1 MAELTH
7 PAGDAR
13 LVRSRSRRARPPPRN
28 IALAVAA
35 VSVAI
40 LAVAS
45 DGHPSTA
52 ALYAIGVALPL
63 GVGLGRLASH
73 PEDRFARVLLGAGA
87 LWALT
92 ALAQADDSVL
102 YSTGR
107 VAAWIVEP
115 VLVYLILAF
124 PTGRL
129 TTTTERRL
137 TAATVGL
144 AAVLYLPTAVLDQF
158 PEPSPWGAC
167 GTDCPSNAFVVGDGA
182 SAVVDVVTP
191 LREVLV
197 VVLWAAVAALLVR
210 RWRNAGPLMRRA
222 IVPVALIAVCRGFV
236 MAFYLIS
243 RTGWDTSQAADALG
257 TAYLLSLPAVTI
269 AFAAG
274 LVIQRLFVADA
285 LQDLTQGLRPHA
297 NAADVQGAMERAL
310 HDPSLHIVYWR
321 DGPPGRWVD
330 ATGWPAGLP
339 DEDGRAVTEVA
350 TADGRRAAAIVHDA
364 ELARDPGLIEAATAY
379 ALTTIENDRL
389 ARELQASLDELHHSR
404 ARIVAA
410 ADAERRRI
418 ERDLHDGAQQQL
430 VALRIK
436 VGLLA
441 EELAEDSAG
450 PAARLTRFGSDIET
464 TIDEI
469 RSFGRAVY
477 PPLLAEK
484 GLAEALRAAARR
496 APIPATIVARNVRRH
511 PLEVESTVYFA
522 CVEALQ
528 NASKHA
534 RATSAS
540 ISLSDNHRLR
550 FEVHDNGQGFD
561 AADVAWGVGLTNLR
575 DRLAAVGGTFEVESA
590 PGHGTS
596 VIGTIP
602 NR

>member
-1 MAELTH
+1 MAEFAH
-7 PAGDAR
+7 PAGDPR
-13 LVRSRSRRARPPPRN
+13 LVRSRPLRVRPPPRDL
-28 IALAVAA
+28 ALAVAA
-35 VSVAI
+35 VSVAV
-40 LAVAS
+40 LALTADSSVA
-45 DGHPSTA
+45 A
-52 ALYAIGVALPL
+52 VYAIGVALTL
-63 GVGLGRLASH
+63 GIGLGRLAWR
-73 PEDRFARVLLGAGA
+73 PEDRFARLLVGAGV

-92 ALAQADDSVL
+92 ALSHGDDSL
-102 YSTGR
+102 PYSVGR

-137 TAATVGL
+137 AAATAG
-144 AAVLYLPTAVLDQF
+144 AAALLYLPTVLLDQF
-158 PEPSPWGAC
+158 PQPAPWDAC
-167 GTDCPSNAFVVGDGA
+167 GTDCPPNAFVIGDGA
-182 SAVVDVVTP
+182 PGFVDVVRP
-191 LREVLV
+191 LREILII
-197 VVLWAAVAALLVR
+197 VLWAAVAALLVR
-210 RWRNAGPLMRRA
+210 RSRNAVLLVRRA
-222 IVPVALIAVCRGFV
+222 MLPVALIAVFRGFV
-236 MAFYLIS
+236 AAFYVIS
-243 RTGWDTSQAADALG
+243 RGVSDSSEAADALG
-257 TAYLLSLPAVTI
+257 TAYLLSLPAVTL
-269 AFAAG
+269 AFAVS

-285 LQDLTQGLRPHA
+285 LQDLTQGLTPHA
-297 NAADVQGAMERAL
+297 KAADVQSAMQGAL
-310 HDPSLHIVYWR
+310 HDPSLCVVYWR
-321 DGPPGRWVD
+321 QGPPGRWVD
-330 ATGWPAGLP
+330 ATGWPTSLP
-339 DEDGRAVTEVA
+339 AAEDGRVVTEVT

-364 ELARDPGLIEAATAY
+364 ELARDPGLIQAASAY

-389 ARELQASLDELHHSR
+389 ARELQTSVDELHHSR

-441 EELAEDSAG
+441 EELEAESAE
-450 PAARLTRFGSDIET
+450 PAARLSKFGQDIEN

-511 PLEVESTVYFA
+511 PLEVESTIYFA
-522 CVEALQ
+522 CAEALQ

-534 RATSAS
+534 HATSAS
-540 ISLSDNHRLR
+540 ISLSDNGRLR

-561 AADVAWGVGLTNLR
+561 AKEVAWGVGLTNLR
-575 DRLAAVGGTFEVESA
+575 DRLAAVGGTLEVESA
-590 PGHGTS
+590 PGHGTT
-596 VIGTIP
+596 VIGTLP